1 MTTTVEALVDAGQ
14 ATPGPALGGSLG
26 PLGVNV
32 NEVISEINKRTQQF
46 KGMKVPIT
54 IEVDDNRKYTITV
67 GIPPTASLL
76 LGEVKVEKGSGTPNT
91 EKIGNITMNQVIKI
105 ARMKHDTMLAIDL
118 RSAVK
123 EVIGTCVSIGLS
135 VDNKDP
141 KEILLDINKGNYNKY
156 FD

>member
-1 MTTTVEALVDAGQ
+1 MAKTVEALVDAGQ

-26 PLGVNV
+26 PLGVNI

-46 KGMKVPIT
+46 KGMKVPVK
-54 IEVDDNRKYTITV
+54 IEVDDNRNYTITV

-76 LGEVKVEKGSGTPNT
+76 LGEAGIEKGSGTPNT
-91 EKIGNITMNQVIKI
+91 EIVGNVTMEQVIKI
-105 ARMKHDTMLAIDL
+105 AEMKRDAMLAINL

-123 EVIGTCVSIGLS
+123 EVIGTCVSSGLS
-135 VDNKDP
+135 VEEKDP
-141 KEILLDINKGNYNKY
+141 REILSDIGKGNYNKY